1 MTADDKEV
9 GTGINLFAAGAVRGV
24 ARWFNDTSDVLSIDD
39 DDLEETIAF
48 VHKGGMT
55 LLSPILPDLRGI
67 VCTAGSRESH
77 LAILSRESDV
87 PCVLAAELT
96 DEVADEVAD
105 GDTVVLDLTGLPARA
120 RADQRHPPARHPGR
134 AGQKGAADREQAQLH
149 QPGRDAAA
157 LPDRP

>member
-1 MTADDKEV
+1 MSGEANEV
-9 GTGINLFAAGAVRGV
+9 GTGINLFTAGEVRGV

-48 VHKGGMT
+48 VSKGGMT
-55 LLSPILPDLRGI
+55 FLSPILPDLKGI

-96 DEVADEVAD
+96 GTVSD
-105 GDTVVLDLTGLPARA
+105 GDAVTLDLSDARTA
-120 RADQRHPPARHPGR
+120 RITVG
-134 AGQKGAADREQAQLH
+134 AGVSA
-149 QPGRDAAA
+149 
-157 LPDRP
+157 

>member
-1 MTADDKEV
+1 MSGDLNQV
-9 GTGINLFAAGAVRGV
+9 GTGVNLFAAGEVRGT

-39 DDLEETIAF
+39 DDLDGTIAF

-55 LLSPILPDLRGI
+55 FLSPILPDLRGI

-96 DEVADEVAD
+96 GEIKD
-105 GDTVVLDLTGLPARA
+105 GDTVVLNLSDPQTAQVSVA
-120 RADQRHPPARHPGR
+120 
-134 AGQKGAADREQAQLH
+134 AGAVTA
-149 QPGRDAAA
+149 
-157 LPDRP
+157 

>member
-1 MTADDKEV
+1 MSTDLNQV
-9 GTGINLFAAGAVRGV
+9 GTGVNLFAAGEVRGV

-39 DDLEETIAF
+39 DDLDETIAF

-55 LLSPILPDLRGI
+55 FLSPILPDLRGI

-96 DEVADEVAD
+96 GEIKD
-105 GDTVVLDLTGLPARA
+105 GDTVVLDLSDPQT
-120 RADQRHPPARHPGR
+120 
-134 AGQKGAADREQAQLH
+134 AQLSV
-149 QPGRDAAA
+149 AAGA
-157 LPDRP
+157 VTA